1 MPRNFVG
8 HMKHLLFLSIVTA
21 CILSGCGITPKLNE
35 KKLAIA
41 ASNADWYKNQLNTGY
56 ELVVLTNDGQSER
69 LWMDWDKGYR
79 LLRNGEA
86 QWIDRGIYKDSAGVR
101 CFISQ
106 LEGEKFELKLFQ
118 DRCDH
123 GSHRRQNTYRA
134 IISSHGENEIGC
146 VQFLS
151 NPVLQNKWYW
161 VKAGN
166 ESIQT
171 ENYQKG
177 APYIFI
183 DIPENKIKLFNGDGI
198 FQANMRLLGTRIQ
211 IESWKKSAAK
221 KNPSGSKI
229 PDLSQLENTTVEW
242 FMHNNNLVLIL
253 PDESHWVFSAA
264 Y

>member
-8 HMKHLLFLSIVTA
+8 HMKQLLFLSIITA
-21 CILSGCGITPKLNE
+21 GILSGCGITPKLNE
-35 KKLAIA
+35 KKLGIA
-41 ASNADWYKNQLNTGY
+41 ASKASWYKDKLTAGY
-56 ELVVLTNDGQSER
+56 ELVVLTNEGQTER

-79 LLRNGEA
+79 WMKNGEE
-86 QWIDRGIYKDSAGVR
+86 QWIDRGIYKDSAGVSY
-101 CFISQ
+101 FSSQ
-106 LEGEKFELKLFQ
+106 LKGEKFELKLFQ
-118 DRCDH
+118 GRCTH
-123 GSHRRQNTYRA
+123 GSHGRQNAYRA
-134 IISSHGENEIGC
+134 IMNFQGQTENGC
-146 VQFLS
+146 VQFLA

-177 APYIFI
+177 APYIFL
-183 DIPENKIKLFNGDGI
+183 DVPGNKIKLFNGDGL
-198 FQANMRLLGTRIQ
+198 FQANMRLVGTRIQ
-211 IESWKKSAAK
+211 IDSWKKSAAK
-221 KNPSGSKI
+221 KNTTGSKI